1 MKIKQCAKPFA
12 LELYSASLIVHV
24 IHNHYGRKAVKI
36 SYTVSRYQ
44 KDKELKITW

>member
-12 LELYSASLIVHV
+12 LELYSASLIV

-44 KDKELKITW
+44 KDKGLKITW